1 MIAFPFG
8 AIPTPLKLTQ
18 AEWAA
23 EQGAEALDVVPAMM
37 ALADGQANAFAEE
50 LAQLCAI
57 GLPVTVILDM
67 VRLDDDQ
74 LTLAV
79 EAAID
84 AGAAAVQNSNGF
96 GGAATAQQ
104 IQLLTSLTRGRCGI
118 KAAGGVHSLE
128 HCSALVEAGATAL
141 GTSSGPQ
148 LIQALRTPMSSASA
162 GHSADG

>member
-1 MIAFPFG
+1 M
-8 AIPTPLKLTQ
+8 
-18 AEWAA
+18 
-23 EQGAEALDVVPAMM
+23 
-37 ALADGQANAFAEE
+37 
-50 LAQLCAI
+50 
-57 GLPVTVILDM
+57 
-67 VRLDDDQ
+67 
-74 LTLAV
+74 

-104 IQLLTSLTRGRCGI
+104 IQLLNSLARGRCGI

-148 LIQALRTPMSSASA
+148 LIQALRTPISSAST